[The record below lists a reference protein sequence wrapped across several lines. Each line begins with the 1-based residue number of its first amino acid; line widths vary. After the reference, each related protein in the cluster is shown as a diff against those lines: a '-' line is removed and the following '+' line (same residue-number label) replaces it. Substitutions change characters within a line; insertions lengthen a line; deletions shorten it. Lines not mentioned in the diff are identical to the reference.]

1 MKNKKFL
8 LTMFSVMMLMV
19 LLTGCSSN
27 KMCEEGDFIYKNQD
41 SHIIIYGL
49 SSTGKQKKKLLIL
62 RRLMILKSIPSVPA
76 EVFSDAMLASSKA
89 LN

>member
-27 KMCEEGDFIYKNQD
+27 KMCEEGDFIYKN
-41 SHIIIYGL
+41 
-49 SSTGKQKKKLLIL
+49 
-62 RRLMILKSIPSVPA
+62 V
-76 EVFSDAMLASSKA
+76 
-89 LN
+89 